1 MLARLGFNAKNTPHP
16 TLASRIDAPM
26 LAHLLETRMAQ
37 TKPPSD
43 IAAMSF
49 EDALRE
55 LEQIVQKLEGGDV
68 PLDDSIRIY
77 ERGAALKAHCEA
89 RLREAELKVEKI
101 VLGADGPKGLEPADD
116 L

>member
-1 MLARLGFNAKNTPHP
+1 
-16 TLASRIDAPM
+16 
-26 LAHLLETRMAQ
+26 MAQ
-37 TKPPSD
+37 AKPPTD
-43 IAAMSF
+43 IVTMSF

-55 LEQIVQKLEGGDV
+55 LEQIVQKLEAGDV

-101 VLGADGPKGLEPADD
+101 VLGADGPKGLEKADD